1 MRNLMNLI
9 NLKMFTSVAVAVGIA
24 VCLVPQSAQAQRLRR
39 SGSVVLNS
47 IVDFEIDTTVQDQDQ
62 ADNSRG
68 YFPGAIQNYTRRNLP
83 DRSSIFES
91 SPLGNLTV
99 SKLTSDAT
107 GNGLGLFDTNGLE
120 ITLNR
125 LQQLLGGV
133 NFSNDVLRY
142 DVAFDSIPSSTNNF
156 TFFIPSND
164 SNLINNLSGL
174 TQFNEL
180 RGILPGAVF
189 PNDNRT
195 GTFCLSEQGSCQQV
209 PEPTATAGLLGVGA
223 LGVASLVKR
232 NKHLKKAV

>member
-24 VCLVPQSAQAQRLRR
+24 VCLVPQSAQAQRARW
-39 SGSVVLNS
+39 SGNSVNNS
-47 IVDFEIDTTVQDQDQ
+47 IVDFEIDTTVQDRDQ

-68 YFPGAIQNYTRRNLP
+68 YFPGAIQNYTRLSL
-83 DRSSIFES
+83 DRSSILES
-91 SPLGNLTV
+91 SSLGNLTV

-107 GNGLGLFDTNGLE
+107 GNGLGLVDTNGLQ

-125 LQQLLGGV
+125 LQQLLPDV

-142 DVAFDSIPSSTNNF
+142 DVAFDSSPSSTNNF
-156 TFFIPSND
+156 SFFIPSND

-174 TQFNEL
+174 IRFNQL
-180 RGILPGAVF
+180 RGILPENVGS
-189 PNDNRT
+189 NDDTT
-195 GTFCLSEQGSCQQV
+195 GTFRLLQQDSSQRV
-209 PEPTATAGLLGVGA
+209 PEATATAGLLGVGA

-232 NKHLKKAV
+232 NKHLKKTV

>member
-24 VCLVPQSAQAQRLRR
+24 VCLVPQSAEAQRARR
-39 SGSVVLNS
+39 SGSAALNS
-47 IVDFEIDTTVQDQDQ
+47 ILDFEIDTTVQDQDQ

-68 YFPGAIQNYTRRNLP
+68 YFPGAIQNYTRLNLQ
-83 DRSSIFES
+83 DRSLLES

-99 SKLTSDAT
+99 SKFTSDAT
-107 GNGLGLFDTNGLE
+107 GNVLGLVDTNGLE

-125 LQQLLGGV
+125 LEQLLPNV
-133 NFSNDVLRY
+133 DFSNDVVRY
-142 DVAFDSIPSSTNNF
+142 DVAFDSITSSTNNF
-156 TFFIPSND
+156 SFFIPSND

-174 TQFNEL
+174 TQFNQL
-180 RGILPGAVF
+180 RGILPGVVS
-189 PNDNRT
+189 PNDNIR
-195 GTFCLSEQGSCQQV
+195 GTFCLSEQGSCLQV

>member
-24 VCLVPQSAQAQRLRR
+24 VCLVPQSAQAQIIRR
-39 SGSVVLNS
+39 SGSAVFNSNLNF
-47 IVDFEIDTTVQDQDQ
+47 DIDTTVQDQDQ

-68 YFPGAIQNYTRRNLP
+68 YFPGAIQNYTRLSL
-83 DRSSIFES
+83 DRSSILES

-99 SKLTSDAT
+99 SKFTSDAT
-107 GNGLGLFDTNGLE
+107 GNVLGLVDTNGLE

-125 LQQLLGGV
+125 LQQLLPDV
-133 NFSNDVLRY
+133 NFSNDVVRY
-142 DVAFDSIPSSTNNF
+142 DVAFPSITSSTNNF
-156 TFFIPSND
+156 SFFIPSND
-164 SNLINNLSGL
+164 SNLINNLSDL

-180 RGILPGAVF
+180 RGILPGVVS
-189 PNDNRT
+189 PNDNIT
-195 GTFCLSEQGSCQQV
+195 GTFRLLEQDSSQRV

-232 NKHLKKAV
+232 NKHLKKTV